1 MNKTLLLIM
10 CDFLLLNLLA
20 LTHWEKAVPSQQV
33 DAPPPPK
40 VQTSN
45 APATK
50 NQDMVDVMK
59 LSLED
64 ERKQRELLAQQLQRT
79 QSNLQSREQNLSRLE
94 NERNQ
99 LSSSLTSTQ
108 QKAAELAQQ
117 VEQSTH
123 DAAISRERLAQLQTE
138 LQQRQAEAERQ
149 KQQLTALTQQQQ
161 EAQQRIESLNV
172 SVKVA
177 EQEKKMLRDTN
188 DSLKT
193 QVVAERQERM
203 KVQETTT
210 QLAHGVG
217 QIAEQ
222 STQLTKEIRD
232 NRPINA
238 NTLFSDFLAN
248 RVDTEFD
255 AQHGSL
261 FGTVNRNKQTHT
273 ILFTD
278 GKQTYALL
286 HVDDTPFAVRDTG
299 PDWEN
304 FTAQFSKGGYRGSAP
319 EIQLLRTDPR
329 IVVIPLTKEQTTALG
344 TKVYELAADPFK
356 FPEVVLISSG
366 GAGYGE
372 VAFRLDPT
380 EPRYVRVDNH
390 LFKRLFGDFAPNRG
404 DLVFSKTGELLGIM
418 ANSDYCV
425 VLNDFAPLVTLH
437 TGEAIKNQHTGT
449 LFGQLDA
456 YLKHLPL
463 KLQ

>member
-20 LTHWEKAVPSQQV
+20 LTHWEKAVPQQQLET
-33 DAPPPPK
+33 PPPQ
-40 VQTSN
+40 VQSGN

-59 LSLED
+59 MSLED

-79 QSNLQSREQNLSRLE
+79 QSNLQSREQNLAALQ

-99 LSSSLTSTQ
+99 LSTTLNSTQ
-108 QKAAELAQQ
+108 QKAAELQQQ
-117 VEQSTH
+117 VEQSAH
-123 DAAISRERLAQLQTE
+123 DAAISRERLAQLQNE

-149 KQQLTALTQQQQ
+149 KQQLASLTQQQQ

-177 EQEKKMLRDTN
+177 EQEKQMLRDTN
-188 DSLKT
+188 ATLQT
-193 QVVAERQERM
+193 QVQAERQERM
-203 KVQETTT
+203 KVQETTS

-222 STQLTKEIRD
+222 SNQLTKEIRD

-248 RVDTEFD
+248 RVDTEFI

-261 FGTVNRNKQTHT
+261 FGTVNRDKQTHT

-286 HVDDTPFAVRDTG
+286 HVDDTPFAVRETG

-304 FTAQFSKGGYRGSAP
+304 VTAQFSKGGYRGTAP
-319 EIQLLRTDPR
+319 VIELLRVDPR
-329 IVVIPLTKEQTTALG
+329 IVVLPVTKEQADALG
-344 TKVYELAADPFK
+344 TKVYQLAADPFK
-356 FPEVVLISSG
+356 FPEVVLVSSG

-425 VLNDFAPLVTLH
+425 VLNDFTPLVTLH
-437 TGEAIKNQHTGT
+437 TGDAIKNQHTGT
-449 LFGQLDA
+449 LFAQLDA
-456 YLKHLPL
+456 YLKRLPQ